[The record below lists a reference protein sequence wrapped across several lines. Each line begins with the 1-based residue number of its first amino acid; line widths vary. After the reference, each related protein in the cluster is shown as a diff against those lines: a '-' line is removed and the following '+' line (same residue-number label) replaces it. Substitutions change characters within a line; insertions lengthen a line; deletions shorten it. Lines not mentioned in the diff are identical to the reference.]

1 MNEYS
6 CERSILDEAFEDE
19 VGPFVNEVLWVRRCG
34 EETFDEK
41 ILPAVVGHGG
51 GGESI

>member
-6 CERSILDEAFEDE
+6 CERSILDEAFED
-19 VGPFVNEVLWVRRCG
+19 EVLWVRRCG

-51 GGESI
+51 GGGSI